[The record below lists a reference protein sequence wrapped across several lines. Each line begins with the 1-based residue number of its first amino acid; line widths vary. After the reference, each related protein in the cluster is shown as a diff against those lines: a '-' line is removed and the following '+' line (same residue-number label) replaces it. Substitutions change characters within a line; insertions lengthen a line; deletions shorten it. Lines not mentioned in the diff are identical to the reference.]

1 MNMDFIW
8 SGCIIASSL
17 EDAIV
22 EAVVQELRTEELL
35 VNPSGF
41 SSDESNDRL
50 ANRLTGDN
58 RSRLVVP

>member
-1 MNMDFIW
+1 M
-8 SGCIIASSL
+8 
-17 EDAIV
+17 